1 MNYNLKPSQFF
12 LEQLDELSADAARI
26 LKNKLLLAKQNPFRN
41 KQLVGFENLKLFR
54 LRLQDR
60 NKEIRPIYLV
70 NKQNIE
76 LICIVDRGNEYK
88 YLRKYLKKLGY
99 L

>member
-1 MNYNLKPSQFF
+1 MKYHLKPSKFF
-12 LEQLDELSADAARI
+12 LEQIDELSDDAARI
-26 LKNKLLLAKQNPFRN
+26 LKNKLQLVKQNPFRN
-41 KQLVGFENLKLFR
+41 KQLTGFDELTLFR
-54 LRLQDR
+54 LRMQDR

-70 NKQNIE
+70 DKQNIE

-88 YLRKYLKKLGY
+88 DLRKYLRKLGY